1 MHGQADAMRAR
12 FGDLPERLASAFV
25 LAPIALVCLWV
36 GGVSWAALV
45 ALAGIGVAAE
55 WVRIASF
62 RPAALP
68 GLVLPVLVAAA
79 SLATAA
85 GFALPALALLVLATA
100 ALAITGRPRA
110 PGRLWLAGGMIYV
123 GLAGMAAAWL
133 RLGAG
138 AGRGNLLFVLAIV
151 WASDTGAYLVG
162 RFVGGPKLVP
172 RISPS
177 KTWAGMV
184 GGIAFAIAAGL
195 LVAKLFAAGATLGGI
210 AVSIALAAASQGGDL
225 LESAFKRRFGVKH
238 SSRLIPGH
246 GGLLDRLDGVLAAV
260 PVAAVLLLALGPGA
274 DLWR

>member
-1 MHGQADAMRAR
+1 MHGRADPTRAR
-12 FGDLPERLASAFV
+12 FEDLPERLASAFV
-25 LAPIALVCLWV
+25 LAPVALACLWV
-36 GGVSWAALV
+36 GGVSWAVLV
-45 ALAGIGVAAE
+45 ALAGIGLATE
-55 WVRIASF
+55 WVRIVTV

-79 SLATAA
+79 CLATAA
-85 GFALPALALLVLATA
+85 GFAAPALALLGVAAAGLATA
-100 ALAITGRPRA
+100 GDSGAA
-110 PGRLWLAGGMIYV
+110 GRLWLAGGVIYV
-123 GLAGMAAAWL
+123 GLAGVTATWL
-133 RLGAG
+133 RLGTAS
-138 AGRGNLLFVLAIV
+138 GRGNVLFVLAIV

-184 GGIAFAIAAGL
+184 GGVVFAIAAGL
-195 LVAKLFAAGATLGGI
+195 VVAKLFAAGATLGGI
-210 AVSIALAAASQGGDL
+210 AVSIALAAASQAGDL

-260 PVAAVLLLALGPGA
+260 PVAAILVLALGA
-274 DLWR
+274 DAELWR